1 MICSQCGNIIR
12 EDSSLCP
19 YCGAER
25 GKSSEAAENQG
36 TAGPLCSGR
45 EPESG
50 TPGQEAPGADLSKQS
65 SIPRMLSE
73 NGLLL
78 QEFPEFELP
87 EQELAQDGER
97 RAERAEGEAV
107 KAAGAAGEEH
117 KKRKKRIRRAAVLTC
132 AAALMFFLLLAA
144 GVRAGSGKG
153 KWKLAGGKD
162 AFFTVWTDTEKIV
175 IAGDGKVLEG
185 SEEFYNLAYPG
196 HTSMDEKKLLVTG
209 RDSRKLYL
217 VTKEEWL
224 PIDRDV
230 TLAAISSSGD
240 GIVYAAEQD
249 GGLGLYLYDV
259 KKQKSKLLTDQLR
272 DVRDLVIS
280 ADGTSAACLYADG
293 DRRECRLFLSG
304 GEKTEI
310 LENIIPIAI
319 SSGGDYFYYIKTFI
333 TGPELFCLITENGTV
348 QELGEADP
356 LIFNEDMTQMLYN
369 SHFRLYLLKNGE
381 IQERAVL
388 PKAADRVILPDYA
401 QIMYVPKQTMW
412 GDCLV
417 RSCAAETLGGLLCVS
432 GSELYYIRE
441 NMDGDRIAACSAC
454 QISRDGKSLL
464 YLSSGSLY
472 RVRNL
477 ESSLKPEKLADG
489 PDILQFISDDRLECI
504 YYQTRHGELMFLK
517 GNKEPEM
524 LCQEKISSWELL
536 GRKLYFISDSSGQ
549 AGTLYM
555 LVNGTEKKAIAEASR
570 LERYGER
577 LYFWAADDSLYTLND
592 EDKPVLVLESSG
604 ETR

>member
-36 TAGPLCSGR
+36 TAGPLCGGR

-50 TPGQEAPGADLSKQS
+50 TPGQEVPGADLSKQS
-65 SIPRMLSE
+65 SIPRMLPE

-78 QEFPEFELP
+78 REFPEFELP

-132 AAALMFFLLLAA
+132 AAALMFFLLFAA

-185 SEEFYNLAYPG
+185 PEEFYNLAYPG

-249 GGLGLYLYDV
+249 GGLGLYLNDV
-259 KKQKSKLLTDQLR
+259 KAE
-272 DVRDLVIS
+272 V
-280 ADGTSAACLYADG
+280 
-293 DRRECRLFLSG
+293 
-304 GEKTEI
+304 
-310 LENIIPIAI
+310 
-319 SSGGDYFYYIKTFI
+319 
-333 TGPELFCLITENGTV
+333 
-348 QELGEADP
+348 
-356 LIFNEDMTQMLYN
+356 
-369 SHFRLYLLKNGE
+369 
-381 IQERAVL
+381 
-388 PKAADRVILPDYA
+388 KAAGRP
-401 QIMYVPKQTMW
+401 
-412 GDCLV
+412 
-417 RSCAAETLGGLLCVS
+417 AAGC
-432 GSELYYIRE
+432 
-441 NMDGDRIAACSAC
+441 
-454 QISRDGKSLL
+454 
-464 YLSSGSLY
+464 
-472 RVRNL
+472 
-477 ESSLKPEKLADG
+477 P
-489 PDILQFISDDRLECI
+489 
-504 YYQTRHGELMFLK
+504 
-517 GNKEPEM
+517 
-524 LCQEKISSWELL
+524 
-536 GRKLYFISDSSGQ
+536 
-549 AGTLYM
+549 
-555 LVNGTEKKAIAEASR
+555 
-570 LERYGER
+570 
-577 LYFWAADDSLYTLND
+577 
-592 EDKPVLVLESSG
+592 
-604 ETR
+604 